1 MINLILNAVD
11 GVKDTGNINIYT
23 KESNEK
29 KTILIENNGDQI
41 SESNISKVF
50 DPFFTTKKN
59 GTGLGLFI
67 SYNLIKENNGTIEVS
82 NIDNGVR
89 VSLNFH
95 I

>member
-1 MINLILNAVD
+1 MDQFAVD

-23 KESNEK
+23 KENDEK
-29 KTILIENNGDQI
+29 KTILIENDGDQI

-89 VSLNFH
+89 VSLNFQ

>member
-23 KESNEK
+23 KENDEK

-50 DPFFTTKKN
+50 DPFLQLRKMEQVWDCLYHITLLKK
-59 GTGLGLFI
+59 TMGLLKFQI
-67 SYNLIKENNGTIEVS
+67 
-82 NIDNGVR
+82 
-89 VSLNFH
+89 
-95 I
+95 

>member
-1 MINLILNAVD
+1 M
-11 GVKDTGNINIYT
+11 
-23 KESNEK
+23 
-29 KTILIENNGDQI
+29 ENDGDQI

-89 VSLNFH
+89 VSLNFQ